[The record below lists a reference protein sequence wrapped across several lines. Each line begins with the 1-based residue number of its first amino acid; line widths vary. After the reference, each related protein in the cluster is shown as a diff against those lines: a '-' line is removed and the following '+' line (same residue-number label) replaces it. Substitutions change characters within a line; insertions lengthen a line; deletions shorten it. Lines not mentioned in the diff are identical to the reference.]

1 MPWRLRSEPTCCE
14 PVELETQGAKA
25 RSLSSE
31 TSVRWLAPR
40 EFAGRGGPGAVV
52 APVVA
57 MVAQAPA
64 RAAPARAV
72 PLERP
77 ARAQIAI
84 KFLAFSEW
92 LEAEGTP

>member
-1 MPWRLRSEPTCCE
+1 MKLKGRKRGHYRRKPACGGLLRANLH
-14 PVELETQGAKA
+14 V
-25 RSLSSE
+25 
-31 TSVRWLAPR
+31 
-40 EFAGRGGPGAVV
+40 AVV

-92 LEAEGTP
+92 QEAEGTP